1 MGNPRKGDG
10 HEIESRKRSHRW
22 LVLVGTIFLGNLAGI
37 GQGGELM
44 PTLFLCFFAVI
55 IAIQVVPAM
64 MLFGYLFKE
73 LFHKAPK
80 SKAEAG
86 ARGGNES

>member
-1 MGNPRKGDG
+1 MGNLEKETVMKTKAANALIVG
-10 HEIESRKRSHRW
+10 

-37 GQGGELM
+37 GKDGELM

-73 LFHKAPK
+73 LFRKVPK

-86 ARGGNES
+86 ARGGNEG

>member
-1 MGNPRKGDG
+1 MRTKTANALIVG
-10 HEIESRKRSHRW
+10 
-22 LVLVGTIFLGNLAGI
+22 LVLAGTLFLGNFAAI
-37 GQGGELM
+37 GKNGDLM

-73 LFHKAPK
+73 IFRKSPK
-80 SKAEAG
+80 KKAEAG
-86 ARGGNES
+86 ARSGNTH